1 MMIIKLLLAFI
12 FGGMLCALAQLLI
25 DKTALTPA
33 KILVLYVSVGIL
45 IGGIGL
51 YEPLLEAV
59 GAGISV
65 PLIGFGG
72 SLALG
77 VREAV
82 DRMGMMGIL
91 KGPLSS
97 MSAGVTLALTL
108 SYIYSLIAGARPK
121 RM

>member
-1 MMIIKLLLAFI
+1 MILRLFLSFV
-12 FGGMLCALAQLLI
+12 FGGVLCALAQVLI

-33 KILVLYVSVGIL
+33 KILVLYVCAGIF
-45 IGGIGL
+45 IGAIGL
-51 YEPLLEAV
+51 YEPILEFV
-59 GAGISV
+59 GAGISL

-72 SLALG
+72 SLAIG

-82 DRMGMMGIL
+82 EEMGLLGVI

-97 MSAGVTLALTL
+97 MSAGVTLALIL
-108 SYIYSLIAGARPK
+108 SYIYSLIFKARPK